1 MRRRKGELNM
11 KGNNTKGYFVLG
23 VSFALVSMIAF
34 ATPTVKTAAFWIA
47 YAFTAAA
54 FAAQIP
60 IWKTALGRDDE
71 LESKFL
77 GFPVVHIG
85 IAYLI
90 VQLMAFSVFLFVPTA
105 PAWVSVVA
113 CAAIAK
119 VSAVCM
125 VSTETGRG
133 EIERVEAKTQEKV
146 FLIRRLQASVELL
159 AEQETD
165 PATKEALAQL
175 AEKIRFSDPISHNQ
189 LAEVERKIA
198 DKVEKLATARDKTRT
213 IEETSLLLD
222 ERNKRAKLL
231 K

>member
-1 MRRRKGELNM
+1 M

-23 VSFALVSMIAF
+23 VSFALVNMIAF
-34 ATPTVKTAAFWIA
+34 ATPTVKTAAFWIT

-60 IWKTALGRDDE
+60 IWKTALGRNDE

-85 IAYLI
+85 IAHLI
-90 VQLMAFSVFLFVPTA
+90 VQLMAFAVFLLAPSI
-105 PAWVSVVA
+105 PAWVSVVT
-113 CAAIAK
+113 CAAIAG

-125 VSTETGRG
+125 VSAEMGRG
-133 EIERVEAKTQEKV
+133 EIERVEAKAQEKV
-146 FLIRRLQASVELL
+146 FLIRGLQASVELL

-175 AEKIRFSDPISHNQ
+175 AEKIRFSDPMSHEQ
-189 LAEVERKIA
+189 LAEVEGKIA

-222 ERNKRAKLL
+222 ERNRECKIL

>member
-1 MRRRKGELNM
+1 M

-23 VSFALVSMIAF
+23 VLFALVSMIAF
-34 ATPTVKTAAFWIA
+34 ATPTVKTAAFWIT

-90 VQLMAFSVFLFVPTA
+90 VQLMAFAAFLFVPSI

-113 CAAIAK
+113 CAAIAG
-119 VSAVCM
+119 VSAVCV
-125 VSTETGRG
+125 VSAEMGRG
-133 EIERVEAKTQEKV
+133 EIKRVEAKAQEKV
-146 FLIRRLQASVELL
+146 FLVRGLQADVELL

-165 PATKEALAQL
+165 PAAKEALAQL
-175 AEKIRFSDPISHNQ
+175 AEKIRFSDPTSHEQ
-189 LAEVERKIA
+189 LTEVEGKIA

-222 ERNKRAKLL
+222 ERNKRMQIL

>member
-1 MRRRKGELNM
+1 M

-23 VSFALVSMIAF
+23 VLFALVSMIAF
-34 ATPTVKTAAFWIA
+34 ATPTVKTAAFWIT

-85 IAYLI
+85 IAHLI
-90 VQLMAFSVFLFVPTA
+90 VQLMAFAVFLLVPSI
-105 PAWVSVVA
+105 PAWVSVVT
-113 CAAIAK
+113 CTAIAG

-125 VSTETGRG
+125 VSAEMGRG